1 MPKNRLARHPA
12 IASMT
17 LVAGVVG
24 AIVLPPAHADEAP
37 APDGAA
43 KPTPAQPAARS
54 DQIQTVTV
62 TAQKRKEDASKVPI
76 SMSVLGGEELQAQHI
91 TDITDV
97 TRAVP
102 NVSFSGQ
109 GLGGAGPGLS
119 NIEMRGVA
127 SSAGSNTTGIYLDDV
142 SMTTRNIFS
151 LGAAEPKFFD
161 LERIEVLRGPQGT
174 LYGAG
179 SMGGTVKFIS
189 NQPDLHQTSTDL
201 TSEISSTQGG
211 GVNYQLTAV
220 QNAPLIPGEL
230 AVRVGVLQGRTSGYI
245 DQVDSSGHKVASNI
259 NWERDTV
266 LRLGV
271 KWKPTTQLSIA
282 PSLFYQQ
289 VHTGDIDASYL
300 DLAPNK
306 TSKTV
311 REPGVDKLT
320 VPSLTVGYDFGGAD
334 LTSVSSYFQRIFN
347 RTQDGTAV
355 NSQYIGSVLNG
366 LPDSPVGLGDAVG
379 VLPSAVLLNNR
390 VFQFS
395 QELRLASKSYEPG
408 RTPLTWIAGA
418 YYSNL
423 RTALYDNEPVFGITD
438 TFSSFGVDPA
448 DPNLLG
454 SATPNDMV
462 YQSLRRY
469 KTTQAALFGE
479 LVYHFTPSFYGT
491 AGARYIKSKDSLDQ
505 DLNYYFADG
514 PQHIQRG
521 ANGSAITPKV
531 ALTWE
536 VTPNETV
543 YGTAAKGARLG
554 SENRFI
560 PTGVCGQDLK
570 NQGLT
575 NGVPASYGP
584 DSLWSY
590 ELGSKSKLLDN
601 RLNVNLAAFYI
612 NWKKLQ
618 QDVQLPICGFDYETN
633 IGGAKSVGFELEVK
647 GKPNANLTLGVAGGY
662 TNAEVTSDVAL
673 LNVKSGDPVAGV
685 PRYNVTVTADY
696 SFDITGS
703 VSGFVRGSSSWV
715 GSSHG
720 SLVKTDPDYARPGYN
735 TINLSAGANYNA
747 WQVSLFAKNLFN
759 DQKVIQRP
767 NVEFVNEGYRLRPRT
782 IGISLSDSL

>member
-1 MPKNRLARHPA
+1 MPKNRPSRRPA
-12 IASMT
+12 LSSMT
-17 LVAGVVG
+17 LVASVVG
-24 AIVLPPAHADEAP
+24 AIALPSARADEAP
-37 APDGAA
+37 TPDVANPA
-43 KPTPAQPAARS
+43 PAQPVARS
-54 DQIQTVTV
+54 DQMQSVTV

-102 NVSFSGQ
+102 NVSFSSQ

-189 NQPDLHQTSTDL
+189 NQPDLRESTTNL
-201 TSEISSTQGG
+201 TSEVSSTQGG

-220 QNAPLIPGEL
+220 HNAPLIPGEL
-230 AVRVGVLQGRTSGYI
+230 AVRIGVLQGRTSGYI
-245 DQVDSSGHKVASNI
+245 DQVDSSGHQVASNI
-259 NWERDTV
+259 NWERDSV

-271 KWKPTTQLSIA
+271 KWRPTAQLNIA
-282 PSLFYQQ
+282 PSLFYQE

-320 VPSLTVGYDFGGAD
+320 VPSVTVGYDFGQTN

-355 NSQYIGSVLNG
+355 NSEYIGSVLNG

-395 QELRLASKSYEPG
+395 QELRLASKDYAPDES
-408 RTPLTWIAGA
+408 PLTWIVGT
-418 YYSNL
+418 YFSNL
-423 RTALYDNEPVFGITD
+423 RTALYDNEPVYGITD
-438 TFSSFGVDPA
+438 TFASFGADPA

-469 KTTQAALFGE
+469 KTTQSALFGE
-479 LVYHFTPSFYGT
+479 AIYHFTPSFYGT
-491 AGARYIKSKDSLDQ
+491 VGARYIKSKDSLVQ

-514 PQHIQRG
+514 PQHIQREASG
-521 ANGSAITPKV
+521 TAVTPKF

-536 VTPNETV
+536 VNHNQTV
-543 YGTAAKGARLG
+543 YANAAKGARLG

-575 NGVPASYGP
+575 DGVPPSYGP

-612 NWKKLQ
+612 DWKKLQ

-633 IGGAKSVGFELEVK
+633 IGGAKSVGFEFEVK

-662 TNAEVTSDVAL
+662 TKAEVTSDVAL

-685 PRYNVTVTADY
+685 PRYNVSMTADY
-696 SFDITGS
+696 NFAISGA
-703 VSGFVRGSSSWV
+703 VSGFVRGSSAWV
-715 GSSHG
+715 GASHG
-720 SLVKTDPDYARPGYN
+720 SLVKTDPDYSRPGYN
-735 TINLSAGANYNA
+735 TVNLSAGTNYDT
-747 WQVSLFAKNLFN
+747 WQISIFAKNLFN

-782 IGISLSDSL
+782 VGISLSGSL